1 MKRLHIHVSVDELAT
16 SVRFYNAL
24 FGAEPTVLKHDY
36 AKWLLDDP
44 RVNFAISQRG
54 APAGLDHLGI
64 QAENGDEL
72 AELKQRID
80 AAGMAALT
88 EEGTTCCY
96 AKSDKHWVQDPSGIA
111 WETYHTLDSAPTYS
125 DAAQDVAANPD
136 SCCAP
141 APAVQAAADACCA
154 PADSSATTSACC
166 APAPQK
172 IQLIARKNIE
182 AIVAKERKS
191 RD

>member
-36 AKWLLDDP
+36 AKWMLDDP

-54 APAGLDHLGI
+54 AKAGLDHLGI

-96 AKSDKHWVQDPSGIA
+96 ARSDKHWVQDPSGIA
-111 WETYHTLDSAPTYS
+111 WETYHTLDSAPTYN
-125 DAAQDVAANPD
+125 DAPQAVAANPD

-141 APAVQAAADACCA
+141 APAALASADACCA
-154 PADSSATTSACC
+154 PTTTSADAGSCC

-182 AIVAKERKS
+182 AIVSKERKS

>member
-1 MKRLHIHVSVDELAT
+1 MKRLHIHVSVDDLAV
-16 SVRFYNAL
+16 SIRFYNAL
-24 FGAEPTVLKHDY
+24 FGAEPTVHKPDY
-36 AKWLLDDP
+36 AKWMLDDP

-54 APAGLDHLGI
+54 ARPGLDHLGI
-64 QAENGDEL
+64 QAENADEL

-80 AAGMAALT
+80 AAGMAALS

-111 WETYHTLDSAPTYS
+111 WESYHTLEGAPTYN
-125 DAAQDVAANPD
+125 AAPVASVAAANPD

-141 APAVQAAADACCA
+141 ASDAISAA
-154 PADSSATTSACC
+154 ACC

-172 IQLIARKNIE
+172 VQLIGRKNIE
-182 AIVAKERKS
+182 AIVTKERKS
-191 RD
+191 HD